1 MAFLMMLFPSLL
13 LALLF
18 FVAESAVTVCP
29 KRGSIAEGVKYH
41 HDGQCDRAAYNQ
53 FKADLGRHAKQR
65 AYQRV
70 GGVRTVPNEKTV
82 TCPAGGVRVNMKDEH
97 TPNIGHDVVW
107 FVENRASSPV
117 VVSFVNANGV
127 EVSARNPKISPA
139 IADPSAHLKPNA
151 WMAVYAFEGHEFVVR
166 EVLKSGMAGNVLLQ
180 HRAGLIP
187 VGVNTVHLTC
197 PDEDLEPM
205 VVDEDDEEV
214 LSPVF
219 QRTPTKVHRPCNTM
233 DVGFRNTAACPLHG
247 YYVTGEGN
255 SCQEEFKFHLGVAA
269 ETFDYIH
276 DWESQTKYEGSFI
289 GHTFHF
295 RLASNHAV
303 LVDTI
308 TLQPTIVTDCPVSSA
323 AAIAVEHEH
332 VGIMAP
338 IQGAEW
344 FNSTQLSDMEFPES
358 FSNSTMGITFGK
370 PVART
375 I

>member
-1 MAFLMMLFPSLL
+1 MIIISCLTLASLV
-13 LALLF
+13 LA
-18 FVAESAVTVCP
+18 AESAVTVCP
-29 KRGSIAEGVKYH
+29 KRGSIAEGMKFH
-41 HDGQCDRAAYNQ
+41 HDEQCDRAAYNQ
-53 FKADLGRHAKQR
+53 FKANLGRHAKQR

-70 GGVRTVPNEKTV
+70 GGIRTVPNEKTV
-82 TCPAGGVRVNMKDEH
+82 MCPAGGVRVNMKDAH
-97 TPNIGHDVVW
+97 TPNIGHDMVW

-117 VVSFVNANGV
+117 VVSFVDSNGV

-139 IADPSAHLKPNA
+139 IADPNAILKPNA

-166 EVLKSGMAGNVLLQ
+166 EVLKSGVAGNVLLQ

-187 VGVNTVHLTC
+187 VGVSAMHLAC
-197 PDEDLEPM
+197 PEEDLEPM
-205 VVDEDDEEV
+205 LEDEET

-219 QRTPTKVHRPCNTM
+219 QRTPTVIHRPCNTM
-233 DVGFRNTAACPLHG
+233 DVGFRNAASCPLHG
-247 YYVTGEGN
+247 YYVTGEGE
-255 SCQEEFKFHLGVAA
+255 SCREEFKFHLGVEAQTA
-269 ETFDYIH
+269 DFIH
-276 DWESQTKYEGSFI
+276 DWQSQTKYEGTFI

-295 RLASNHAV
+295 RLASNPTV

-323 AAIAVEHEH
+323 AAIVVEHDD

-338 IQGAEW
+338 VRGAEF
-344 FNSTQLSDMEFPES
+344 FNSSQMFDMQLPEGLC
-358 FSNSTMGITFGK
+358 NSTMGITYGK